1 VSNAPESTPSSEGRQ
16 RTVAPPLTA
25 LGRML
30 GRSPHADRAGLVNNA
45 DVVVWQSSRRLG
57 MAILLGV
64 VAVVLRAVGVVSGPI
79 WPTLTIIPVY
89 LAIVTLVT
97 IAIERRHHVMRPALA
112 GLALAD
118 VVTIFVIV
126 SLDAPPAFY
135 SRALLLSL
143 LALQFTQL
151 FFVRAPAFTVVIA
164 SIVGYI
170 AMLGVAVS
178 RGYHVE
184 WAEQLC
190 GLAIYLLVAL
200 NSLVLTASANR
211 RLAALVDLFG
221 RAQRGDFSLTFVE
234 ERGREPDGI
243 TMLGR
248 AYNLM
253 RSELATMVL
262 ADALTGCF
270 NRRGFEQ
277 VLREVIF
284 DAGQRNGDVALLAI
298 DIDHFKAIND
308 SVGHL
313 AGDTVLRELVALLAQ
328 ASRAG
333 DVVGRV
339 GGEEFV
345 MLLPGADG
353 ETAGVVAERVM
364 SIVRAHAFRT
374 ARGRVKVTV
383 SVGIAAEQ
391 VTDAYITSALRA
403 RADEALYL
411 AKRLGRDRVVMWAP
425 GIRSNATPPWS
436 DIVASFK

>member
-1 VSNAPESTPSSEGRQ
+1 
-16 RTVAPPLTA
+16 
-25 LGRML
+25 ML
-30 GRSPHADRAGLVNNA
+30 GRSPHAVRAGLVNNA
-45 DVVVWQSSRRLG
+45 DIVVWQSSRRLM
-57 MAILLGV
+57 MAIGLGAAAALLRLTGV
-64 VAVVLRAVGVVSGPI
+64 VGGPLWPILTVVPI
-79 WPTLTIIPVY
+79 Y
-89 LAIVTLVT
+89 LGFVTLMT
-97 IAIERRHHVMRPALA
+97 IVIERRHYVMRPALA
-112 GLALAD
+112 ALALAD
-118 VVTIFVIV
+118 VAAIFTTVALV
-126 SLDAPPAFY
+126 ANPAFY
-135 SRALLLSL
+135 ARALLLSL

-151 FFVRAPAFTVVIA
+151 FFVRTPALTVVIT
-164 SIVGYI
+164 STIGYAI
-170 AMLGVAVS
+170 MLISAWRHGYPVA
-178 RGYHVE
+178 
-184 WAEQLC
+184 WAEQGWLV
-190 GLAIYLLVAL
+190 AIYLLVAF
-200 NSLVLTASANR
+200 NSLALQASANR

-248 AYNLM
+248 AYNQM

-262 ADALTGCF
+262 ADTLTGCF

-277 VLREVIF
+277 VFREVVF
-284 DAGQRNGDVALLAI
+284 DAGRRRGDVALLAI

-313 AGDTVLRELVALLAQ
+313 AGDTVLRDLVALLAKS
-328 ASRAG
+328 SRAG
-333 DVVGRV
+333 DIVGRV

-364 SIVRAHAFRT
+364 STVRAHAFRT
-374 ARGRVKVTV
+374 ARGRVHVTV

-391 VTDAYITSALRA
+391 VTDAHITSALRA

-425 GIRSNATPPWS
+425 GIKSNATPPWS
-436 DIVASFK
+436 DIVASLK